1 MSRLHRFAVEYYRLC
16 RPAPK
21 SRGPKKGP
29 TALAHFAQQLLT
41 DHPQEAARAF
51 VPLLSYLEELLD
63 EGVQAGVI
71 RPGLRHERVAAVIL
85 QAIMFNTFTAT
96 ISGPPSRVV
105 RIDPAEE
112 LWDLLLHGLAA

>member
-1 MSRLHRFAVEYYRLC
+1 
-16 RPAPK
+16 
-21 SRGPKKGP
+21 
-29 TALAHFAQQLLT
+29 LAHFAQQLLT
-41 DHPQEAARAF
+41 EHPQEAARAF

-85 QAIMFNTFTAT
+85 QAIMFNTYTAT

-112 LWDLLLHGLAA
+112 LWDLLVHGLAV